1 MLLQILL
8 QVSQDIERQAR
19 EAGNQAFQNA
29 MIRNIL
35 IIVGV
40 AVVYFIIKSSGGK
53 KDETKPKS

>member
-8 QVSQDIERQAR
+8 QVSQDIEKQATA
-19 EAGNQAFQNA
+19 AGNQAFQNA

-40 AVVYFIIKSSGGK
+40 AVVYFFIKSSSK
-53 KDETKPKS
+53 KDDNKPNS